1 MKRVLSLLLVLLL
14 TLNIGAAA
22 VAEEEKKD
30 PVGTVEGGVY
40 TNQAFGFRM
49 VLPENWRFWSDA
61 QIAQQMG
68 YPAEY
73 ASREGLA
80 SVLAQTSGVCAMF
93 ASATDD
99 AVWNANL
106 MIQDLGAY
114 SYLDEQTYF
123 NYSKDELA
131 GALQPQG
138 FTNIQVTESSFRLVG
153 KEHVGAVLTADLG
166 DFHLYMIVTVIKAET
181 GYMGTLTVAAA
192 SREKAEAV
200 LGYFEPL
207 DSAEPVPGD
216 GEAYAYEN
224 KMLDIAAEF
233 DPDWYVLNEAERA
246 QLSGL
251 VIQSSTE
258 EDMTK
263 LLSDALETGKTVC
276 DMSVRRQDGTGDN
289 INVTLENMGIKGV
302 LMDEKTYCE
311 SGKGVLEQYFRQ
323 MGCDKL
329 SLAGE
334 EIDFCGEVHYSLLL
348 QASLNGQNFYERQ
361 IYIKAGTYMGILNI
375 FSTDEARLAAM
386 VDMFRPIAAD

>member
-1 MKRVLSLLLVLLL
+1 MKKVLSLLLVLLL
-14 TLNIGAAA
+14 TLNMGAAA
-22 VAEEEKKD
+22 AAEEEKKD
-30 PVGTVEGGVY
+30 PIGTVENGVY
-40 TNQAFGFRM
+40 TNEAFGFRM
-49 VLPENWRFWSDA
+49 ALPANWRFLSDA
-61 QIAQQMG
+61 ELAQQMG

-80 SVLAQTSGVCAMF
+80 SVMEQASGVCAMF

-99 AVWNANL
+99 TAWNANL
-106 MIQDLGAY
+106 MVQDLGAY
-114 SYLDEQTYF
+114 SYLDEQTYL
-123 NYSKDELA
+123 NYSKGELA

-138 FTNIQVTESSFRLVG
+138 FTNIQVTESSLRLAD
-153 KEHVGAVLTADLG
+153 KEHAAAVLTADLG
-166 DFHLYMIVTVIKAET
+166 DFHMYMIVMIIKAQA
-181 GYMGTLTVAAA
+181 GYMGTLTVAAG
-192 SREKAEAV
+192 SQGKAEAV

-207 DSAEPVPGD
+207 DSAEPVQGD
-216 GEAYAYEN
+216 AEAYAYEN
-224 KMLDIAAEF
+224 KMLDIAADF

-246 QLSGL
+246 QLTGL

-258 EDMTK
+258 EDLTK

-276 DMSVRRQDGTGDN
+276 DMSVRRQDGSGDN

-323 MGCDKL
+323 MGCESL
-329 SLAGE
+329 SLTGE

-348 QASLNGQNFYERQ
+348 KGTLNGQNFYERQ

-375 FSTDEARLAAM
+375 FSTDEARLTAM
-386 VDMFRPIAAD
+386 VDVFRPIAAD